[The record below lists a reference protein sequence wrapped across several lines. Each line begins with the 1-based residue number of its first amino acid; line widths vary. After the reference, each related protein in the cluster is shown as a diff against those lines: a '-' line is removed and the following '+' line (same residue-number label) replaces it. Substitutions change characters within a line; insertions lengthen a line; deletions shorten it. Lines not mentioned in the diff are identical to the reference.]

1 MARTL
6 WPGEDAVGKRV
17 RVGGADST
25 SPWLTI
31 VGVVGRVKQ
40 DSLDSD
46 PRIAMYF
53 PHAQFTARAMNVVIR
68 SADAAQ
74 NLAGVRQAIQSIDP
88 DLPLYRVRT
97 MDERVRISLATRRF
111 AMLLLMAF
119 AVMAMVL
126 AVVGVYSVLAYVVN
140 QRRREFGIRLALGS
154 SPRGVRLLILRQGM
168 LVTVVGGAIG
178 VLGAL
183 VLAGFMESLLFGIT
197 TRDPLTF
204 VSVPGVLLVASLA
217 ASSIPARVAARV
229 DPMTAL
235 RVE

>member
-1 MARTL
+1 
-6 WPGEDAVGKRV
+6 
-17 RVGGADST
+17 
-25 SPWLTI
+25 
-31 VGVVGRVKQ
+31 
-40 DSLDSD
+40 
-46 PRIAMYF
+46 
-53 PHAQFTARAMNVVIR
+53 
-68 SADAAQ
+68 
-74 NLAGVRQAIQSIDP
+74 
-88 DLPLYRVRT
+88 